1 MVLVCE
7 IHRMLQIALPVM
19 KLHLSAKQL
28 VLIFSVLLM
37 PLINGIEPQVE
48 AREMIIQVLIEVG
61 SVESQGALPIV
72 APGQRESVLLLLKG
86 NSTGTARKIITTLTI
101 RTNTTRTGIATTS
114 TSSPYVGA
122 ASSSDTRP
130 MS

>member
-1 MVLVCE
+1 
-7 IHRMLQIALPVM
+7 
-19 KLHLSAKQL
+19 
-28 VLIFSVLLM
+28 M